1 MKKCIIPMLLI
12 LALLAGCMSGC
23 MNSAADASSKKTGT
37 ETSADQ
43 GKGEKITLYD
53 SDGISFD
60 IPEAWQQ
67 NFKAV
72 TREAGS
78 SGNTYPQTEF
88 YYTDGN
94 RDIRLMTIGKF
105 TREQWDK
112 LKAETKD
119 AENALLGESA
129 DKKHVYS
136 LSFENHDYITEASMK
151 EMLGKLRTE
160 AEKLRDKIKVK

>member
-1 MKKCIIPMLLI
+1 MKKLIVPLLLV
-12 LALLAGCMSGC
+12 LALFAGCMNTAGG
-23 MNSAADASSKKTGT
+23 NSAAETGND
-37 ETSADQ
+37 SPANANP
-43 GKGEKITLYD
+43 KGEKITLYD

-78 SGNTYPQTEF
+78 TGNTYPQTEF

-112 LKAETKD
+112 LKGETKD

-136 LSFENHDYITEASMK
+136 LTYENHDYIKEASLK
-151 EMLGKLRTE
+151 ETLAKLKGE
-160 AEKLRDKIKVK
+160 AEKIKDKIKIK

>member
-1 MKKCIIPMLLI
+1 MKKFIIPALLI
-12 LALLAGCMSGC
+12 LALFAGCM
-23 MNSAADASSKKTGT
+23 NNAADNATADTGT
-37 ETSADQ
+37 EASASAEH
-43 GKGEKITLYD
+43 KGEKITLYD

-112 LKAETKD
+112 LKSETKD
-119 AENALLGESA
+119 AESALLGESA

-136 LSFENHDYITEASMK
+136 LSYENHDYITEAPLK
-151 EMLGKLRTE
+151 ETLAKLKAE
-160 AEKLRDKIKVK
+160 AEKIRDKISVK

>member
-1 MKKCIIPMLLI
+1 MKKLIIPLLLVI
-12 LALLAGCMSGC
+12 ALFAGC
-23 MNSAADASSKKTGT
+23 MNSAGDKSAAESGTDSPANADP
-37 ETSADQ
+37 
-43 GKGEKITLYD
+43 KGEKITLYD

-78 SGNTYPQTEF
+78 TGNTYPQTEF

-112 LKAETKD
+112 LKKETKH
-119 AENALLGESA
+119 AESALLGESE
-129 DKKHVYS
+129 DKNHVYS
-136 LSFENHDYITEASMK
+136 LTYENHDYITEAPLK
-151 EMLGKLRTE
+151 ETLAKLKSE
-160 AEKLRDKIKVK
+160 AEKIRDKIKVK

>member
-1 MKKCIIPMLLI
+1 MKKFIIPALLI
-12 LALLAGCMSGC
+12 LALFAGCMNNAAD
-23 MNSAADASSKKTGT
+23 NSAADTGT
-37 ETSADQ
+37 ETSSSAAPE
-43 GKGEKITLYD
+43 GEKITLYD

-112 LKAETKD
+112 LKSEMKD
-119 AENALLGESA
+119 AESALLGESA

-136 LSFENHDYITEASMK
+136 LSYENHDYITEAPLK
-151 EMLGKLRTE
+151 ETLAKLKAE
-160 AEKLRDKIKVK
+160 AEKIRDKISVK